1 MKIVRRGLRRWLGSR
16 SLLASVFVV
25 LVFGWRFAPEAAA
38 IGAEATAA
46 LDRTAT
52 GQGICV
58 VLGLPKADR
67 PDFVT
72 ELAKRSELLV
82 YFQSPSADEVAGVR
96 RAAESAGL
104 LGKRIFADQGSYNSV
119 HLADNL
125 AGAILVAPSAKA
137 AVSQK
142 ELLRVLHPEGKAFLG
157 EEEIVKPFPEGV
169 DDWSHPYHA
178 ADNNP
183 FSTDQVARA
192 PYITQFLAEPMFS
205 TFPAV
210 TVTAGGRIFRAF
222 GHHATHANQNAVLN
236 TLQCVNAYNGTVLWK
251 RALREGFTIHRSTMI
266 ATPQTLYLADDQ
278 SCKLIDA
285 RPGKVKSQI
294 VIPAGISD
302 GPVWKWMAL
311 EDGVLYALVGGQE
324 VKAETQ
330 RSANDT
336 LGGWPVP
343 VQEKSHENYNDP
355 KTSPGFGRTL
365 AAINEGN
372 GEILW
377 SHREDEYI
385 DSRGVCMKNGRIYFY
400 SPQEFLGCLD
410 AKAGKVLW
418 KTSDPDLLKSIGSP
432 QRGKT
437 RSFFAETSYAKCNDK
452 VVLFTKCVPPMTAAV
467 SVNNGKMLW
476 QKDVHLHLVLREDA
490 LYATSWTGNSLKVE
504 YETGKELSSFPK
516 QWACARATGSV
527 DSILYRSSGGGTARL
542 DIASGFVE
550 HIAPVRPPCIDG
562 VIISNGLLYWGPWMC
577 RCRLSLYG
585 HVCLGPAGQLN
596 VRPTSPDSRLTPGRG
611 DTVAVEQLE
620 AKPGDWPCDGGDNA
634 RTSVTK
640 VAIPRK
646 VNRQWVYRMPC
657 AARPTAPVVV
667 GGIAYVGDHTG
678 AVRALDAAKG
688 TLRWQAHTGGA
699 IFSAPAVWRGR
710 VYVGSADGRVY
721 AFEAGTGRPLW
732 NFRVAPGQRWI
743 PVYGNLIST
752 WPVAGGVVVQNG
764 VVYAAAGIAHYDGTY
779 VVALDA
785 VTGKVK
791 WCNDSSG
798 KLSKETNSGI
808 SLQGNLFVRDGEL
821 RFLGGNVH
829 ETARYDLETGK
840 CLNEPYDQVGTRFRT
855 AFCPYYPQYGQ
866 YAGLHHTFADGRTL
880 DYAVNHA
887 AYQGDWHLPLRLLA
901 PLTSGTTTRNKEVTR
916 QPRAGARARQREIIW
931 QDKSECRFNSFVL
944 APNVLI
950 VAGHKGPDNIDSP
963 FLAAINVQDGSDI
976 WRSQLPH
983 AAVKGGTA
991 VDHQGR
997 IIVSLDGGEVHC
1009 FAPVVESRFVTEELP
1024 RRKGRR

>member
-1 MKIVRRGLRRWLGSR
+1 M
-16 SLLASVFVV
+16 
-25 LVFGWRFAPEAAA
+25 FGWQFAPQAVS

-46 LDRTAT
+46 LDRVAT

-58 VLGLPKADR
+58 VLGLPNADR
-67 PDFVT
+67 PDFAT
-72 ELAKRSELLV
+72 QLAQGSELLV

-96 RAAESAGL
+96 KAAESAGL
-104 LGKRIFADQGSYNSV
+104 LGTRIFADQGQYNSV

-137 AVSQK
+137 AVTRK
-142 ELLRVLHPEGKAFLG
+142 ELLRVLHPEGKAFVG
-157 EEEIVKPFPEGV
+157 EEELVKPFPEGV

-183 FSTDQVARA
+183 LSTDQVARA
-192 PYITQFLAEPMFS
+192 PYITQFLAEPVFS

-266 ATPQTLYLADDQ
+266 ATPATLYLADDQ
-278 SCKLIDA
+278 SCKMIDA
-285 RPGKVKSQI
+285 RTGKVKSQI

-311 EDGVLYALVGGQE
+311 EDGVVYALVGGEE

-343 VQEKSHENYNDP
+343 VQEKSHENYSDP

-365 AAINEGN
+365 AAINADN
-372 GEILW
+372 GEVLW
-377 SHREDEYI
+377 SHREQEYI
-385 DSRGVCMKNGRIYFY
+385 DSRGVCMRNGRIYFY
-400 SPQEFLGCLD
+400 SPQKLLGCLD
-410 AKAGKVLW
+410 AKTGSVLW
-418 KTSDPDLLKSIGSP
+418 KTSDPDLMKAIGAP
-432 QRGKT
+432 QRGRT
-437 RSFFAETSYAKCNDK
+437 RSFFAETCYARCNDK
-452 VVLFTKCVPPMTAAV
+452 VVLFTKCVPPTTTAV
-467 SVNNGKMLW
+467 SANNGKMLW

-490 LYATSWTGNSLKVE
+490 LYATSWTGNSLKVD

-550 HIAPVRPPCIDG
+550 HLAPVRPPCIDG

-585 HVCLGPAGQLN
+585 HVCLGPAGELN
-596 VRPTSPDSRLTPGRG
+596 ARPAPADSRLTLGRG
-611 DTVAVEQLE
+611 DTVSVEQVE
-620 AKPGDWPCDGGDNA
+620 TNPGDWPCYGGDNA

-640 VAIPRK
+640 IAIPRK
-646 VNRQWVYRMPC
+646 VRQQWAFRIPC
-657 AARPTAPVVV
+657 ASRPTAPVVV
-667 GGIAYVGDHTG
+667 GGIVYVGDHTG

-688 TLRWQAHTGGA
+688 TLLWQAHTGGA
-699 IFSAPAVWRGR
+699 IFSAPAVWQGR

-721 AFEAGTGRPLW
+721 AFEAGTGHPLW
-732 NFRVAPGQRWI
+732 TFRVAPGQRWI

-785 VTGKVK
+785 VTGQVK

-798 KLSKETNSGI
+798 QLSEKTNSGI
-808 SLQGNLFVRDGEL
+808 SVQGNLSLRDGEL

-840 CLNEPYDQVGTRFRT
+840 CLNSPYDQVGTRFRT

-866 YAGLHHTFADGRTL
+866 YSSLHHTFPDGRAL
-880 DYAVNHA
+880 VYDVNHA
-887 AYQGDWHLPLRLLA
+887 AYQGDWHSPLTLLA
-901 PLTSGTTTRNKEVTR
+901 PLAPGVPDPAKDAAGQQTRGKPASKREVVWKDRSGR
-916 QPRAGARARQREIIW
+916 
-931 QDKSECRFNSFVL
+931 RFNSFVIAGDVLL
-944 APNVLI
+944 A
-950 VAGHKGPDNIDSP
+950 AGHTSTSDDQGA
-963 FLAAINVQDGSDI
+963 FLAAVSVQDGSDI
-976 WRSQLPH
+976 WHKQLSS
-983 AAVKGGTA
+983 AAIKGGTA
-991 VDHQGR
+991 VDHKGR
-997 IIVSLDGGEVHC
+997 IFVSLEDGRVLC
-1009 FAPVVESRFVTEELP
+1009 FAAVD
-1024 RRKGRR
+1024 